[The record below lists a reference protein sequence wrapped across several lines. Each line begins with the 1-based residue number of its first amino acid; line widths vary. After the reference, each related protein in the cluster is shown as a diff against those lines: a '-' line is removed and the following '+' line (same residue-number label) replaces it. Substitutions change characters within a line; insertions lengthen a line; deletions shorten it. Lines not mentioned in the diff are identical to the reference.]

1 MDKLPFEYD
10 TPERLAFALGAVV
23 IGWLGGMLLLRRL
36 IALPDHR
43 VAHESF

>member
-1 MDKLPFEYD
+1 VM
-10 TPERLAFALGAVV
+10 

-36 IALPDHR
+36 IALPDQR